1 MGRAVNGEHGVE
13 LVGLLQTLGLR
24 GGPKVLAMSEPTA
37 PVPEGPPLNYL
48 PLNATYKPFAVAA
61 TPNAQIGQYVQ
72 PWSIPTAVA
81 AVPPGVQLFCGV
93 EAINRNN
100 NITTHGGIPFFQQT
114 IRPGVGSLN
123 MTTLD
128 GGRPGMP
135 LGVGGVAQTWGAI
148 RQARASARDT
158 MANQL
163 LGW

>member
-1 MGRAVNGEHGVE
+1 MGI
-13 LVGLLQTLGLR
+13 LQTLGLK
-24 GGPKVLAMSEPTA
+24 GGPKVPAMSEPTA
-37 PVPEGPPLNYL
+37 PVPIGPPLEYGAFG
-48 PLNATYKPFAVAA
+48 ATFKPFMVSA
-61 TPNAQIGQYVQ
+61 TPNAQVGQYVE

-81 AVPPGVQLFCGV
+81 AVPPGLQLFCGV
-93 EAINRNN
+93 ESINRNN
-100 NITTHGGIPFFQQT
+100 IISTHGGIPFFQQT

-135 LGVGGVAQTWGAI
+135 LGSGGVAQTWGLI
-148 RQARASARDT
+148 RQARASARDA